1 MSEFAF
7 VFAVHN
13 HQPVGNF
20 DWVLERA
27 FEDCYRPFLEAV
39 ERRPGFRFCLHFTG
53 PLWEHM
59 EKKDKGCLDLIRR
72 LVDRGQV
79 ELLGGGFYEPVL
91 PVIPEADRVGQLRLM
106 NAYLEEKFGRKPR
119 GLWLAERVWE
129 PQLARTLREEGLEF
143 TFLDESHLN
152 YGGVTD
158 IHRTYVT
165 EEDGFPLR
173 IFPISKKLRY
183 LIPFQPLDKVEQ
195 AFRDIE
201 AGGGAAIL
209 GDDGEK
215 FGLWPGTKKW
225 VYDEGWLEG
234 FLEFIERRGIRT
246 MTASEYL
253 DAEPPAGRVYIP
265 PCSYEEMME
274 WVLEPEGLA
283 EFRRLKEGTSEAGRR
298 FLRGGMFRDYFLKYP
313 EASNL
318 RSRMLLV
325 SSELRSAATSPAE
338 ARRDLYRGQCN
349 DAYWHGVFGGL
360 YLPHLRE
367 AAYTNLIRA
376 ENKVRTPRAGW
387 AEADLDADGSG
398 EAYSLGPTFNVFVR
412 PAAGGSVYEIDHT
425 ISARNLLNVLSR
437 RPESYHTR
445 ENGSGGKGKSI
456 HELERKFPEGA
467 ETLLSYD
474 PMPRYS
480 ALDRFLLKE
489 PFPGFVRGGKLED
502 RGDLTGRAYDFSIK
516 GERLFLRGEG
526 RIRLEGAEA
535 PVAVTKTIEN
545 GPGRIRLSWLIE
557 NQGDALLRAV
567 FSPEWNFL
575 AFPGELVL
583 EESGRAS
590 LCGGRIVVLAPGA
603 AGMSAEPIETLSQ
616 SEEGF
621 DIIHQGFRLCP
632 FWRLDLAGAANQT
645 MELVIE
651 QQD

>member
-1 MSEFAF
+1 MAEFAF
-7 VFAVHN
+7 IFAVHN

-53 PLWEHM
+53 PLWEYM
-59 EKKDKGCLDLIRR
+59 EKKDRGCLELIGR
-72 LVDRGQV
+72 LAARGQV

-91 PVIPEADRVGQLRLM
+91 SVIPGPDRVGQLRLM
-106 NAYLEEKFGRKPR
+106 NAYLEEKFGKKPR

-129 PQLARTLREEGLEF
+129 PQLARTLSEEGLEY

-165 EEDGFPLR
+165 EEDGFLLR

-183 LIPFQPLDKVEQ
+183 LIPFQPLEQVEQ
-195 AFRDIE
+195 AFRNIE
-201 AGGGAAIL
+201 ARGGAAIL

-225 VYDEGWLEG
+225 VYDEGWLDS
-234 FLEFIERRGIRT
+234 FLEFVERRGIKT
-246 MTASEYL
+246 LTASEYL

-274 WVLEPEGLA
+274 WVLEPEALA
-283 EFRRLKEGTSEAGRR
+283 EFRRLKQGASEAGRR
-298 FLRGGMFRDYFLKYP
+298 FLRGGMFREYFLKYP

-325 SSELRSAATSPAE
+325 SSEVRASADAPRE
-338 ARRDLYRGQCN
+338 ARMDLYRGQCN

-367 AAYTNLIRA
+367 AAYAALLRA
-376 ENKVRTPRAGW
+376 ENELPARRAGW
-387 AEADLDADGSG
+387 VEADLDSDGRR
-398 EAYSLGPTFNVFVR
+398 EVYSLGPTFNVFVR
-412 PAAGGSVYEIDHT
+412 PAAGGSVYEIDHAPFAKN
-425 ISARNLLNVLSR
+425 ILDVLSR
-437 RPESYHTR
+437 RPESYHRR
-445 ENGSGGKGKSI
+445 EAESGGPGKSI
-456 HELERKFPEGA
+456 HELERKFPDGA
-467 ETLLSYD
+467 ETLLRYD
-474 PMPRYS
+474 REPRYS
-480 ALDRFLLKE
+480 ALDRFFLKE
-489 PFPGFVRGGKLED
+489 PAPGFVRGGEPQD
-502 RGDLTGRAYDFSIK
+502 RCDLTGRPYAFSIK
-516 GERLFLRGEG
+516 GERLILRGKG
-526 RIRLEGAEA
+526 RIRLDGAEA
-535 PVAVTKTIEN
+535 PTTVTKTVEN
-545 GPGRIRLSWLIE
+545 GPGRLRFSWVIE
-557 NQGDALLRAV
+557 YKGDIPAHAV

-583 EESGRAS
+583 EGPGRAS
-590 LCGGRIVVLAPGA
+590 LYGGRIRVLAPGA
-603 AGMSAEPIETLSQ
+603 AGMSAEPIKTLSQ

-632 FWRLDLAGAANQT
+632 YWPLDLTAGENQT
-645 MELVIE
+645 LELVIE
-651 QQD
+651 EQD